1 MKQIGTGI
9 VILFVLISL
18 GIVGL
23 GYLQQNQPEPQ
34 ATPLELTLTVN
45 PMAQDW
51 MVDAVALFNTSEAR
65 FVDDV
70 VITIALNPTPIEDIT
85 VWSGDTWNNQNR
97 PDLWLASTAFSIEHA
112 NAFNMTF
119 NSVNTPLAQTPLV
132 WVTSAD
138 VADAIT
144 QDGMLLL
151 DWDAVQQAANAGT
164 WANFGATNLQGNVN
178 MAFSLPDS
186 TIEGLMVLYSASA
199 YYSRNLD
206 FSNLLS
212 PSSDFKTWF
221 APIVDSVPNFYTIGA
236 DVATFMVSRG
246 ASVNIGIMPEVKLLN
261 QIDAFTRNRT
271 IRVSYPEYPVVFDFS
286 LAIAIDQNLSFD
298 DNNTRQQAI
307 QAFVDWLLAPEQ
319 QSQLPRYGLRP
330 IATSPTPNDEL
341 FRKGTDVGVQYDP
354 IISPYLTGEESAY
367 SRNLMSWFTQERT
380 R

>member
-1 MKQIGTGI
+1 MRQIGTGI

-34 ATPLELTLTVN
+34 STPLELTLTIN

-51 MVDAVALFNTSEAR
+51 MSNAVAQFNASDAR
-65 FVDDV
+65 YVNNIAV
-70 VITIALNPTPIEDIT
+70 TITLNPTPIEDIA
-85 VWSGDTWNNQNR
+85 VWSGNTWNNQNR
-97 PDLWLASTAFSIEHA
+97 PDLWLASTSASIEHA
-112 NAFNMTF
+112 NAFSMTF

-132 WVTSAD
+132 WVISAD
-138 VADAIT
+138 VADTIT
-144 QDGMLLL
+144 QNGALPL
-151 DWDAVQQAANAGT
+151 DWDVIQQAASAGT

-186 TIEGLMVLYSASA
+186 TIEGLMVLYSANA

-212 PSSDFKTWF
+212 VPTDFKTWF
-221 APIVDSVPNFYTIGA
+221 APMIDSVPNFNTIGSN
-236 DVATFMVSRG
+236 VATFMVSRG
-246 ASVNIGIMPEVKLLN
+246 TSVNIGIMPEVKLLN
-261 QIDAFTRNRT
+261 QIDAFTRNRA
-271 IRVSYPEYPVVFDFS
+271 IRVAYPEYPSVFDFS
-286 LAIAIDQNLSFD
+286 LALSIDQNLSSN
-298 DNNTRQQAI
+298 DNTIRQQAM

-319 QSQLPRYGLRP
+319 QAQLPRYGLRP
-330 IATSPTPNDEL
+330 IATPPTPNDDL
-341 FRKGTDVGVQYDP
+341 FRKGMDVGVQYDP
-354 IISPYLTGEESAY
+354 IIRPYLTGEESAY